1 MNHASLLRPL
11 FAAAAACAFAL
22 PASAQLVQNLA
33 LANGTHSWGTPYWT
47 ENVADANAEAG
58 VVDHLNNVFWLE
70 LHSPQVVLQPGTY
83 VAQAKIAKTTSTAGR
98 FALTVDARAGNVVLG
113 STVLSATSQT
123 VDTYVWSPEVV
134 FTVQQPTV
142 VDIVVHNTS
151 GAQQKLNYRFD
162 TARIGFVPVAKAV
175 QVDSLDTW
183 GFANETYYDRY
194 LAEPGSVYG
203 RVAQRNSNWGLTWMD
218 LRKVRPMAAGTH
230 VANVRLRSLQGLVLG
245 GAADMT
251 FEAIDPVS
259 FNVLASVTI
268 PAAAQP
274 AGVWVT
280 SPDLVL
286 TLPAAQDVTFAVY
299 NHAINSGDGYQFD
312 SFFVRASAPS
322 FQTYGAGCGGLTLA
336 QTVPGQ
342 VGTPMTFVIG
352 NGGQSLVGVFAF
364 GTPVPAIP
372 LDFLG
377 ATGCFLHVTPDVLL
391 SAVFAGGSCS
401 ATIPVPNVPAMF
413 GLTLDLQGAAI
424 DPSAPGALKTANAGQ
439 AYIGL

>member
-1 MNHASLLRPL
+1 MNHASLLRSL

-22 PASAQLVQNLA
+22 PASAQLVENLV
-33 LANGTHSWGTPYWT
+33 LANGTHSWGSPYWT

-58 VVDHLNNVFWLE
+58 VVDQLHYVFWLE

-83 VAQAKIAKTTSTAGR
+83 VAQARVAKTVSTTGR
-98 FALTVDARAGNVVLG
+98 FALTVEARAGTVVLG
-113 STVLSATSQT
+113 SSVLPAASQP

-142 VDIVVHNTS
+142 VDIVVRNTS
-151 GAQQKLNYRFD
+151 GGQKQNYRFD
-162 TARIGFVPVAKAV
+162 TARVGFVPVGKAV

-194 LAEPGSVYG
+194 VVEPGSVYG
-203 RVAQRNSNWGLTWMD
+203 RVARRNGNWGLSWMD
-218 LRKVRPMAAGTH
+218 LRKSRSMEAGTH
-230 VANVRLRSLQGLVLG
+230 VANVRLRSLLG
-245 GAADMT
+245 IAAMGAANLT
-251 FEAIDPVS
+251 FEAIDPVGG
-259 FNVLASVTI
+259 NVLASVTI
-268 PAAAQP
+268 PASAQQP
-274 AGVWVT
+274 GVWVT

-299 NHAINSGDGYQFD
+299 NHNIWEGLDYQFD
-312 SFFVRASAPS
+312 SFFVRSGAPS

-342 VGTPMTFVIG
+342 VGTSMTFEIG
-352 NGGQSLVGVFAF
+352 NGGLSLVGLFAF

-377 ATGCFLHVTPDVLL
+377 ATGCLLHVTPDVLL